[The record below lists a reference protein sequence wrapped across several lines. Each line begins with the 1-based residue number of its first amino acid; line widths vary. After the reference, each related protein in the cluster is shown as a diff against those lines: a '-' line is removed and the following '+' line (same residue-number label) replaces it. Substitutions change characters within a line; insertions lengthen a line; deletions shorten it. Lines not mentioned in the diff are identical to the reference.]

1 MYHFFSFHRYTF
13 QTFIVSLISNL
24 FSMKKISRLLLSTI
38 LLSLVTS
45 MTSCKL
51 IEDLGIKIPQLKKEV
66 AVDVDVDNDVDDDND
81 DDNDDDDDDDNDDDD
96 DIESVSVSEF
106 ESESVSEFEFE
117 YISMYDTIAS
127 VEPEDADSLEM
138 VLQER
143 IDKENSGEA
152 IVAESDVMM
161 DMIDDIADIPYFEQH
176 KLESSSKSENI
187 YNYPSGYVPSFPD
200 SVYAERIAKLREQTT
215 IELVYNKHVKS
226 FIDVYAVQKRDH
238 TCRIL
243 GLADIYFPM
252 FEQALDKYDIPL
264 EIKYLAV
271 VESALNPRAGSH
283 AGAKGLW
290 QFMYATGKTYK
301 LNVTSL
307 VDDRMDPVKATE
319 AACQHLLDL
328 YNKYDDWFLA
338 LAAYNSGGGNVNKAI
353 RRAGGLKNYWAV
365 WPFLPKETRGY
376 VPAFIAVNYIMNYSQ
391 EHNLYPTDPG
401 IIADGVDS
409 VTVHQPL
416 HFDQLHEML
425 NIPMEDIKFFNPQ
438 YKASI
443 IPAKANNPLSL
454 RLPEKYIDSFIVH
467 EKEVY
472 AYVTKNGISKKKLE
486 EEIKKLS
493 NVSFHIVMSGESL
506 GSIAKKYHVSVNQL
520 KTWNKLKSNTIYPKQ
535 KLVVYSSGA
544 PMAHVGNTKPVMRST
559 EQKKHVVKSGE
570 NLSVIAKK
578 YKCSVTEL
586 KEWNKLKSNTLQVGQ
601 TLIVYP
607 PTENE
612 DSKVTT
618 TTSGGYVIYKV
629 KSGDNLYDIANKFD
643 GVTISQICS
652 LNDISKNSVFKVG
665 QELKIKKEEGASVT
679 HIVKS
684 GDNLWD
690 LSKKYG
696 VTVEQIR
703 KLNGLNSKSVL
714 KVGQKLN
721 IK

>member
-1 MYHFFSFHRYTF
+1 
-13 QTFIVSLISNL
+13 
-24 FSMKKISRLLLSTI
+24 MKKAKQKLLLLSSLFV
-38 LLSLVTS
+38 LLS
-45 MTSCKL
+45 MTSCKVIEKYSSIIFKKNYEKSTEETITPLDTVTAGDNNLNFYYENTDAAIDTFAYEDEFYNENDYIIKEENL
-51 IEDLGIKIPQLKKEV
+51 IDNTLDDEV
-66 AVDVDVDNDVDDDND
+66 IDS
-81 DDNDDDDDDDNDDDD
+81 
-96 DIESVSVSEF
+96 IE
-106 ESESVSEFEFE
+106 
-117 YISMYDTIAS
+117 MA
-127 VEPEDADSLEM
+127 
-138 VLQER
+138 LQER

-152 IVAESDVMM
+152 IVEESDEMM
-161 DMIDDIADIPYFEQH
+161 GMIENIANIPYFEQN

-187 YNYPSGYVPSFPD
+187 YNYPENYIPSFPD

-215 IELVYNKHVKS
+215 IELVYNSHVKS
-226 FIDVYAVQKRDH
+226 FIDVYAVRKRDH

-252 FEQALDKYDIPL
+252 FEQALDKYNIPL

-376 VPAFIAVNYIMNYSQ
+376 VPAFIAVNYVMNYSQ

-409 VTVHQPL
+409 VTVHEPL

-443 IPAKANNPLSL
+443 IPANAKTPMSL
-454 RLPEKYIDSFIVH
+454 RLPEIYIDSFIVH
-467 EKEVY
+467 EKELY
-472 AYVTKNGISKKKLE
+472 NFKTKKGIDRAKLE
-486 EEIKKLS
+486 EEMKK
-493 NVSFHIVMSGESL
+493 VSDRSVHIVKSGESL
-506 GSIAKKYHVSVNQL
+506 GSIANKYRISVNQL
-520 KTWNKLKSNTIYPKQ
+520 KTWNKLKNTTIYPGQ
-535 KLVVYSSGA
+535 KLIVYSSGA
-544 PMAHVGNTKPVMRST
+544 PMAQVGNSQPVERST
-559 EQKKHVVKSGE
+559 EQKIHTVKSGE
-570 NLSVIAKK
+570 NLSIIAKK
-578 YKCSVTEL
+578 YKCTITEL
-586 KEWNKLKSNTLQVGQ
+586 KTWNNLKSTNLSVGQKLK
-601 TLIVYP
+601 VYP
-607 PTENE
+607 PATQTQT
-612 DSKVTT
+612 KAQT
-618 TTSGGYVIYKV
+618 TTSGGYVIY
-629 KSGDNLYDIANKFD
+629 
-643 GVTISQICS
+643 T
-652 LNDISKNSVFKVG
+652 
-665 QELKIKKEEGASVT
+665 
-679 HIVKS
+679 VKS

-690 LSKKYG
+690 IAKKFDG
-696 VTVEQIR
+696 VSAEQIR
-703 KLNGLNSKSVL
+703 TLNNLDKNAML
-714 KVGQKLN
+714 KVGQKLK
-721 IK
+721 IKASSSSSSSSNEGKIIHTIKSGDNLWDISKKYGVSVEQIKKLNGLNDKSVLKIGQKLIIKN